1 MLSVCDTYTVRIST
15 VSSECTSC
23 IVLHV
28 LWRAMYPCYTSKV
41 VLHATHVSSQ
51 VMRDDNARAA
61 VTSKH
66 SYCLQVAPHTD
77 CALMI
82 AAAMAV
88 EDMFHPK

>member
-1 MLSVCDTYTVRIST
+1 MRI
-15 VSSECTSC
+15 V
-23 IVLHV
+23 VLHV
-28 LWRAMYPCYTSKV
+28 LWDPVGPCLTLAAV
-41 VLHATHVSSQ
+41 VHPTLVSSQ

-66 SYCLQVAPHTD
+66 SYCLQVAPQTD

-82 AAAMAV
+82 AAAMAI

>member
-1 MLSVCDTYTVRIST
+1 
-15 VSSECTSC
+15 
-23 IVLHV
+23 
-28 LWRAMYPCYTSKV
+28 
-41 VLHATHVSSQ
+41 
-51 VMRDDNARAA
+51 MRDDNARAA

>member
-1 MLSVCDTYTVRIST
+1 M
-15 VSSECTSC
+15 
-23 IVLHV
+23 LHV
-28 LWRAMYPCYTSKV
+28 LWHAVGPCCTLKTV
-41 VLHATHVSSQ
+41 ADPTLVSPQ

-88 EDMFHPK
+88 EDMFKPK